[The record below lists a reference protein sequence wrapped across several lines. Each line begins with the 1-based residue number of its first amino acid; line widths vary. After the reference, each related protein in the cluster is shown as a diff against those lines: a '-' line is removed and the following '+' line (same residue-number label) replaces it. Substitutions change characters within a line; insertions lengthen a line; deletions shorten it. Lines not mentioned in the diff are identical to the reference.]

1 MNGIHAFF
9 IEFYESGGKEFLRL
23 FHVLT
28 HHKTIRLRVED
39 ALHKI
44 AE

>member
-9 IEFYESGGKEFLRL
+9 IEFYESGGKGFLRF

-39 ALHKI
+39 ALHEI

>member
-1 MNGIHAFF
+1 MNRIHAFF
-9 IEFYESGGKEFLRL
+9 IEFYEYGGKGFLQF

-39 ALHKI
+39 VLHEN